1 MKALVTGGT
10 GFVGSHLIDALLKRG
25 DTVTALVRTP
35 ARAAGLAA
43 AGVHLVRGDLD
54 AHAALREAT
63 EAVDVI
69 YHVAGRVAARD
80 DAEFLRANAE
90 GTANLLTAARGS
102 GAPRFVL
109 VSSLAAGGPA
119 PRGAPLSGGEPAR
132 PVTAYGRSKL
142 AGEEAVRASSLPWV
156 ILRPPMVYGPRDTEV
171 LKLFKMARWGLAPI
185 FGKGD
190 QELSA
195 IFGPDLAGALI
206 AAGTSPNT
214 IGKTYL
220 PCHPEVF
227 TSRAFAQEI
236 GTAVGR
242 DVLILS
248 VPEPI
253 GRGLLAVIGGA
264 AKLTGTASVLSSEKA
279 DEFFETAWTGDPAA
293 LMRDTGWTPG
303 RSLPEGLAE
312 TMTWYRAEGWI

>member
-1 MKALVTGGT
+1 MRALVTGGT
-10 GFVGSHLIDALLKRG
+10 GFVGSHLIETLRRRG
-25 DTVTALVRTP
+25 DDITALVRSP
-35 ARAAGLAA
+35 AKAA
-43 AGVHLVRGDLD
+43 ALGRAGVRLIEGDLD
-54 AHAALREAT
+54 ALDALRRAAEGA
-63 EAVDVI
+63 EVV

-80 DAEFLRANAE
+80 DAEFLRANRD
-90 GTANLLTAARGS
+90 GTAHLLAAAADS

-109 VSSLAAGGPA
+109 VSSMAAGGPA
-119 PRGAPLSGGEPAR
+119 ARGVPLTGAEPAR

-142 AGEEAVRASSLPWV
+142 AGETVVRAGPLPWV

-171 LKLFKMARWGLAPI
+171 LKLFKLARWGVAPV

-195 IFGPDLAGALI
+195 IFGPDLAEALV
-206 AAGTSPNT
+206 AAGTSPNAV
-214 IGKTYL
+214 GKTYL

-227 TSRAFAQEI
+227 TSGAFARQI
-236 GTAVGR
+236 GSAVGR
-242 DVLILS
+242 DVLVLG

-279 DEFFETAWTGDPAA
+279 AEFFEPAWTADPST
-293 LMRDTGWTPG
+293 LMADTGWRPSADLA
-303 RSLPEGLAE
+303 RGLAE
-312 TMTWYRAEGWI
+312 TSAWYRAAGWL

>member
-1 MKALVTGGT
+1 MRALVTGGT
-10 GFVGSHLIDALLKRG
+10 GFVGSHLIESLRRRG
-25 DTVTALVRTP
+25 DDVTALVRSP
-35 ARAAGLAA
+35 AKAA
-43 AGVHLVRGDLD
+43 ALGRAGVRLVEGDLD
-54 AHAALREAT
+54 ALDALRRASEGA
-63 EAVDVI
+63 EVV

-80 DAEFLRANAE
+80 DAEFLRANRD
-90 GTANLLTAARGS
+90 GTANLLAAAAES
-102 GAPRFVL
+102 GRPRFVL

-119 PRGAPLSGGEPAR
+119 ARGGPLTGAEPPR

-142 AGEEAVRASSLPWV
+142 AGEEVVRAGTLPWV

-171 LKLFKMARWGLAPI
+171 LKLFKLARWGVAPV

-195 IFGPDLAGALI
+195 IFGPDLAEALV
-206 AAGTSPNT
+206 AAGTGPHS

-227 TSRAFAQEI
+227 TSGALARQI
-236 GTAVGR
+236 GSAVGR
-242 DVLILS
+242 DVLVLG

-279 DEFFETAWTGDPAA
+279 DEFFEEAWTGNPAA
-293 LMRDTGWTPG
+293 LMADTGWRPATDLA
-303 RSLPEGLAE
+303 RGLAE
-312 TMTWYRAEGWI
+312 TMSWYRAEGWL

>member
-1 MKALVTGGT
+1 MRALVTGGT
-10 GFVGSHLIDALLKRG
+10 GFIGSHLIESLRRRG
-25 DTVTALVRTP
+25 DDVTALVRSP
-35 ARAAGLAA
+35 ARAAALAR
-43 AGVHLVRGDLD
+43 AGVRLVEGDLD
-54 AHAALREAT
+54 ALDALRRASEGA
-63 EAVDVI
+63 EVV

-80 DAEFLRANAE
+80 DAEFLRANRD
-90 GTANLLTAARGS
+90 GTANLLGAAAES
-102 GAPRFVL
+102 GRPRFVL
-109 VSSLAAGGPA
+109 VSSMAAGGPA
-119 PRGAPLSGGEPAR
+119 ARGTPLTGVEPPR

-142 AGEEAVRASSLPWV
+142 AGEQVVRAGALPWV

-171 LKLFKMARWGLAPI
+171 LKLFKLARWGVAPV

-195 IFGPDLAGALI
+195 IFGPDLAEALV
-206 AAGTSPNT
+206 AAGTSPDA

-227 TSRAFAQEI
+227 TSGALARQI

-242 DVLILS
+242 DVLVLG

-253 GRGLLAVIGGA
+253 GRGLLAMIGGA

-279 DEFFETAWTGDPAA
+279 DEFFEEAWTGNPAA
-293 LMRDTGWTPG
+293 FMADTGWRPSADLTK
-303 RSLPEGLAE
+303 GLAE
-312 TMTWYRAEGWI
+312 TMAWYRAEGWL

>member
-1 MKALVTGGT
+1 MRALVTGGT
-10 GFVGSHLIDALLKRG
+10 GFVGSHLIESLRRRG
-25 DTVTALVRTP
+25 DDVTALVRSP
-35 ARAAGLAA
+35 AKAA
-43 AGVHLVRGDLD
+43 ALGRAGVRLVEGDLD
-54 AHAALREAT
+54 ALDALRRASEGA
-63 EAVDVI
+63 EVV

-80 DAEFLRANAE
+80 DTEFLRANRD
-90 GTANLLTAARGS
+90 GTANLLAAAAES
-102 GAPRFVL
+102 GRPRFVL

-119 PRGAPLSGGEPAR
+119 ARGGPLTGAEPPR

-142 AGEEAVRASSLPWV
+142 AGEEVVRAGTLPWV

-171 LKLFKMARWGLAPI
+171 LKLFKLARWGVAPV

-195 IFGPDLAGALI
+195 IFGPDLAEALV
-206 AAGTSPNT
+206 AAGTGPHS

-227 TSRAFAQEI
+227 TSGALARQI
-236 GTAVGR
+236 GSAVGR
-242 DVLILS
+242 DVLVLG

-279 DEFFETAWTGDPAA
+279 DEFFEEAWTGNPAA
-293 LMRDTGWTPG
+293 LMADTGWRPATDLA
-303 RSLPEGLAE
+303 RGLAE
-312 TMTWYRAEGWI
+312 TMSWYRAEGWL